1 MIFCIDI
8 GNSNIKY
15 AIFDG
20 KELKATFRVTS
31 QRNATSD
38 EYGVI
43 VRDLL
48 KSAGIEREDIDGVVM
63 SSVIPSL
70 NYTMEHMCRDYLGHS
85 PLVVGPGVK
94 TGLNVKA
101 DNSREVGAD
110 IIVDSVSAI
119 NR

>member
-20 KELKATFRVTS
+20 KEMKATFRVTS

-48 KSAGIEREDIDGVVM
+48 KPYFCGI
-63 SSVIPSL
+63 S
-70 NYTMEHMCRDYLGHS
+70 
-85 PLVVGPGVK
+85 
-94 TGLNVKA
+94 
-101 DNSREVGAD
+101 
-110 IIVDSVSAI
+110 
-119 NR
+119 